1 MHNKNYISV
10 GIDVGSAFS
19 FMTILAPD
27 ETVILKPFK
36 ITHNNKDSL
45 ERAVSEIKKAEE
57 LYSLESR
64 IFLESTGI
72 YHFPL
77 FCYLVDCGFNASIIN
92 PIITHSTIF
101 LTLDLVEKLDS
112 ALDSILNRIRQLITF
127 NKNEKFI
134 QQIKLLNTIPGVGFL
149 TAVTIMCEIGD
160 FSAFRNPKQ
169 LFAYFGLDPEVN
181 ESGKF
186 VGTQLHMSKRGS
198 RIARRAIFAVALAS
212 IRTKRNGEGINPY
225 LRKYYELKSG
235 QKPKMVAIGAVMHKV
250 CNIVFA
256 VLRDEKAFELRSPE
270 EHCKQYQRP
279 ALAAA

>member
-92 PIITHSTIF
+92 PIITHST
-101 LTLDLVEKLDS
+101 K
-112 ALDSILNRIRQLITF
+112 NGNIR
-127 NKNEKFI
+127 
-134 QQIKLLNTIPGVGFL
+134 
-149 TAVTIMCEIGD
+149 
-160 FSAFRNPKQ
+160 
-169 LFAYFGLDPEVN
+169 
-181 ESGKF
+181 
-186 VGTQLHMSKRGS
+186 
-198 RIARRAIFAVALAS
+198 
-212 IRTKRNGEGINPY
+212 
-225 LRKYYELKSG
+225 
-235 QKPKMVAIGAVMHKV
+235 KV
-250 CNIVFA
+250 
-256 VLRDEKAFELRSPE
+256 K
-270 EHCKQYQRP
+270 K
-279 ALAAA
+279 